1 MPQSPLNL
9 RKMISYSPGGIT
21 SKVLVKTQSMN
32 VTLFCMAAGTEL
44 SEHTSTKEGLV
55 YVLEGKGTF
64 TLEGKEIRS
73 GRDRLVQGDDK
84 DCKEARSQ
92 RKIQDNG
99 YEKTRI
105 S

>member
-1 MPQSPLNL
+1 MILMPQSPLNL

-64 TLEGKEIRS
+64 TLEGKEIRMLPDVLIHMNAGAVHS
-73 GRDRLVQGDDK
+73 LEVREDTSFLLVLTG
-84 DCKEARSQ
+84 
-92 RKIQDNG
+92 
-99 YEKTRI
+99 
-105 S
+105 